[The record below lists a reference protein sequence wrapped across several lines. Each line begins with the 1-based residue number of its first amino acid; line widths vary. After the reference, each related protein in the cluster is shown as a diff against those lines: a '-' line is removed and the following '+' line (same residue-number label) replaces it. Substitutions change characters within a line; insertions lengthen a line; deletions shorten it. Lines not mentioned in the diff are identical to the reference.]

1 MLPLLLL
8 SGAGLPAWI
17 WDDVGARLAT
27 ETRVAPRPGP
37 GGSLHDYS
45 RAAMNTAGGWDTFGV
60 VAHSAG
66 GVVAMGLDPERVTG
80 VLGVSALVP
89 RPGGSFTGALPMPQR
104 FVMPLLLR
112 VAGTRPPAKEI
123 RTGLCR
129 GVEPKIAERIVDEFE
144 PESKGLYLDRTPRE
158 DRPSPRGYVMT
169 TEDTQ
174 FTLDVQRGY
183 AETLGGPT
191 YDVGSA
197 HLPMLERPDELAA
210 IIGTAFEERAAR

>member
-17 WDDVGARLAT
+17 WDDVCARLAT

-123 RTGLCR
+123 RTGSAGEWSR
-129 GVEPKIAERIVDEFE
+129 RSRSGSSMSSSRSRRASTSTGPPA
-144 PESKGLYLDRTPRE
+144 RTG
-158 DRPSPRGYVMT
+158 RPH
-169 TEDTQ
+169 
-174 FTLDVQRGY
+174 
-183 AETLGGPT
+183 
-191 YDVGSA
+191 VGTS
-197 HLPMLERPDELAA
+197 
-210 IIGTAFEERAAR
+210 